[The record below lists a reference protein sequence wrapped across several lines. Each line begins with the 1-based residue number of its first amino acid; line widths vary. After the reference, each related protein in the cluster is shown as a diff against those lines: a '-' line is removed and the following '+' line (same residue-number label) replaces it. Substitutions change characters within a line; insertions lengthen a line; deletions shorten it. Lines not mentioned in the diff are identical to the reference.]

1 MINDLYK
8 DILSEAGFD
17 LSSQALEKRYIDD
30 VTFLLSGG
38 NIDGQG
44 GSLQYKK
51 LSLIAPLPRDGGP
64 KIKNEFFFHFNPD
77 EFALDSIATLK
88 DKNLSQNWYETFVK
102 SHQVLV
108 KSLNLPGK
116 TPFQAIPPHLFDSIS
131 ALELPQFPHD
141 ITILSTALGVTPDL
155 IIPSLNARGIIQT
168 DGLKYT
174 TPVIDQAPYESGGYE
189 NNLLKL
195 MIQMYELPNFLILK
209 FLEEISNPVPDKL
222 ISFVNPENLIKFLIN
237 LLSEKMPFSTMS
249 FMDKLFDDFFQI
261 PFLPKTLIC
270 SVLVLIKDIIAAICV
285 VMIGSIIGSGK
296 ITKSAAQFVGL
307 I

>member
-1 MINDLYK
+1 MITNDLYK
-8 DILSEAGFD
+8 DILSEAGLD
-17 LSSQALEKRYIDD
+17 LSSSAMEKRYLDD
-30 VTFLLSGG
+30 VAFLLSGG
-38 NIDGQG
+38 NIGGQG
-44 GSLQYKK
+44 GSLQHKK
-51 LSLIAPLPRDGGP
+51 LSLIAPLPRDSGP
-64 KIKNEFFFHFNPD
+64 KIKNENFFHFNAD

-102 SHQVLV
+102 SHQVLI

-116 TPFQAIPPHLFDSIS
+116 TPFQTVPPHLFDSTS
-131 ALELPQFPHD
+131 ALNIPQFPHD
-141 ITILSTALGVTPDL
+141 IAVLSAALGVTPDL

-174 TPVIDQAPYESGGYE
+174 TPPIDQAPYESGGYE

-195 MIQMYELPNFLILK
+195 MIQVYELPNYLILK
-209 FLEEISNPVPDKL
+209 FLEEISNPDKL

-261 PFLPKTLIC
+261 PFLPKALVC
-270 SVLVLIKDIIAAICV
+270 SVLVLIKDIVAAICV
-285 VMIGSIIGSGK
+285 VMIGSIVGSGN
-296 ITKSAAQFVGL
+296 ITKNTAQFTGL